1 MSREALTT
9 IVSRAITDTA
19 YRAKLLADPEAAL
32 KDYDLSD
39 KEHKMLRSLN
49 ADTFD
54 EMTMDLEARQS
65 KSGFLGSFSLMGG
78 KDSVDMDSVLNLM
91 MNKYGG
97 DS

>member
-9 IVSRAITDTA
+9 IVSRAITDTE
-19 YRAKLLADPEAAL
+19 YRAQLLADPDAAL
-32 KDYDLSD
+32 QDYELSE
-39 KEHKMLRSLN
+39 KEEKMIRSLN
-49 ADTFD
+49 SDTFD

-91 MNKYGG
+91 LNKYGG